1 MTTRTDT
8 GEETAPARRWPLLC
22 VLMMGGFTTALNV
35 TMLSPL
41 LTRIAA
47 EFSISEAKAG
57 QLATVTTLSSGVMAL
72 IAAPWMD
79 RYSRGAWIRFECALL
94 LLGSLLS
101 AFAPSFAV
109 LLMARIIAGIGGAII
124 GANCLAAVAD
134 LYTDP
139 HARNRALGLIGTA
152 FTLGA
157 VVGLPLLTLIAEAAS
172 WRWAIGLLVP
182 LTLIVV
188 VGSFQLPRSA
198 HAPGGSLWRGW
209 ATGYARVLRSAETVW
224 LLLAMAAC
232 MVVWFGWLIYFGA
245 YSERVYAI
253 GAGTLSLLFLVG
265 GGSEIVA
272 NTVAPWLLR
281 WYPARWVGASAA
293 AVLMLNLLVVGVVY
307 TRDWAL
313 FPFIAIA
320 SAAGS
325 FIFLCINIL
334 LLDSL
339 PGARGA
345 VMSLQSGSIEIG
357 GAVGVA
363 FAGGALAYF
372 DDYETVYRLLGVL
385 APLMVIGMVLSLRR
399 GPATGTTVGAAAP
412 SGAKR

>member
-1 MTTRTDT
+1 MPHTIE
-8 GEETAPARRWPLLC
+8 GAAPPRQWSLLS
-22 VLMMGGFTTALNV
+22 VLMIGGFTTALNV

-79 RYSRGAWIRFECALL
+79 RYSRGAWIRFECVLL

-101 AFAPSFAV
+101 AFAPSFGV
-109 LLMARIIAGIGGAII
+109 LLGARVIAGIGGAII
-124 GANCLAAVAD
+124 GANCLAAVGD
-134 LYTDP
+134 LYTNP
-139 HARNRALGLIGTA
+139 HARNRALGLVGTS

-182 LTLIVV
+182 LTLIVM

-198 HAPGGSLWRGW
+198 HAPGGPLWRGW
-209 ATGYARVLRSAETVW
+209 AKGYARVLRNAETVW
-224 LLLAMAAC
+224 LLVAMGAL

-245 YSERVYAI
+245 YAERVFAVS
-253 GAGTLSLLFLVG
+253 AGMLSLLFLVG

-272 NTVAPWLLR
+272 NNVAPLILR
-281 WYPARWVGASAA
+281 WYSARRLGALAA
-293 AVLMLNLLVVGVVY
+293 AVTMLNLLVVGVVY
-307 TRDWAL
+307 TQDWAL

-339 PGARGA
+339 PSSRGA
-345 VMSLQSGSIEIG
+345 VMSLQSGSLEIG

-372 DDYETVYRLLGVL
+372 DDYEMVYRLLGLL
-385 APLMVIGMVLSLRR
+385 APLLVIAMVLSLRR
-399 GPATGTTVGAAAP
+399 GPATGAVASVAP